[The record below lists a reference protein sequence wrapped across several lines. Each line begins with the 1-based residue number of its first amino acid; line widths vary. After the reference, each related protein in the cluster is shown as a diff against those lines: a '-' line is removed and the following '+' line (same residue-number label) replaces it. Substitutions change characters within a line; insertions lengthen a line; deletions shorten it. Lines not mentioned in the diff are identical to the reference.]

1 MDQKRFIGEENQI
14 RKGILLSAVA
24 DKNPWASVQ
33 PVSSVCACMLYI
45 ICFCPDNYMTLD

>member
-33 PVSSVCACMLYI
+33 PVSSVCLYSLFLI
-45 ICFCPDNYMTLD
+45 AFALILV